1 MNTLS
6 NKVVDT
12 QEVVEALR
20 GVYPRAYLYQ
30 FSDPMSGKPVWRTN
44 SGPWNGQTPKATEA
58 LYSVEQIAA
67 IRSTQCSGDTQ
78 ELADPQVVVAGK
90 LLTIKP
96 GAPEI
101 ALLCRAIFRASFA
114 DDEDE
119 ALVNQKY
126 QEWEEDQAK
135 AIRAARFVLR
145 ALGGNGS
152 VVRALRTTH
161 SLSSAEVEA
170 VAAAIKNVTGGVNY
184 DYMDFCRDAAR
195 AAIAAL
201 SLPSDKT
208 VELLREARE
217 DLRGLCVIADQ
228 FCDDAGLCL
237 DAMPHILDARETLAK
252 IDSHLGEMK

>member
-1 MNTLS
+1 MMG

-12 QEVVEALR
+12 QELATRTLEAVREWIVMDRSIEPDEWPVTAIDRLLRALR
-20 GVYPRAYLYQ
+20 
-30 FSDPMSGKPVWRTN
+30 T
-44 SGPWNGQTPKATEA
+44 
-58 LYSVEQIAA
+58 
-67 IRSTQCSGDTQ
+67 TQCSGDTQ

-126 QEWEEDQAK
+126 QEWEEGQAK

-161 SLSSAEVEA
+161 S
-170 VAAAIKNVTGGVNY
+170 
-184 DYMDFCRDAAR
+184 
-195 AAIAAL
+195 
-201 SLPSDKT
+201 PSKT
-208 VELLREARE
+208 VELLREIKSKIAYRVE
-217 DLRGLCVIADQ
+217 NPSAWDTFDQGVSDLLGGIV
-228 FCDDAGLCL
+228 
-237 DAMPHILDARETLAK
+237 K
-252 IDSHLGEMK
+252 SIDSHLGEMKGPHHDR

>member
-1 MNTLS
+1 MTNTLS
-6 NKVVDT
+6 NKTEFKREERYIVIKRKHLHPITEASLRNTLNELGVGT
-12 QEVVEALR
+12 VECVVVE
-20 GVYPRAYLYQ
+20 
-30 FSDPMSGKPVWRTN
+30 SDWPEYETVWRMI
-44 SGPWNGQTPKATEA
+44 E
-58 LYSVEQIAA
+58 ERAA
-67 IRSTQCSGDTQ
+67 GRTTQCSGDTQ

-161 SLSSAEVEA
+161 SPSEA
-170 VAAAIKNVTGGVNY
+170 GAAVN
-184 DYMDFCRDAAR
+184 
-195 AAIAAL
+195 AIAKIEMDREGYPL
-201 SLPSDKT
+201 SRSQ
-208 VELLREARE
+208 EEIEA
-217 DLRGLCVIADQ
+217 
-228 FCDDAGLCL
+228 
-237 DAMPHILDARETLAK
+237 LAK
-252 IDSHLGEMK
+252 LDSHLGEMK